1 MAMNLTTVNG
11 APLPP
16 GTYYFSRI
24 SDTDHAGYVW
34 IVALLSLIYPFGTL
48 LVRLNVRWVS
58 DQKSRRQWTDCI
70 TKQVGFVWF

>member
-1 MAMNLTTVNG
+1 MATNLTTVNG
-11 APLPP
+11 ALLPP

-48 LVRLNVRWVS
+48 VVRLNVR
-58 DQKSRRQWTDCI
+58 
-70 TKQVGFVWF
+70 

>member
-1 MAMNLTTVNG
+1 MATNLTTVNG

-16 GTYYFSRI
+16 GITYFSRI

-48 LVRLNVRWVS
+48 LVRLKVR
-58 DQKSRRQWTDCI
+58 
-70 TKQVGFVWF
+70 

>member
-1 MAMNLTTVNG
+1 VFLSLLFYHALQLLQNAHMATNLTTVNG

-16 GTYYFSRI
+16 GTYYFSRV

-48 LVRLNVRWVS
+48 VVRLNVR
-58 DQKSRRQWTDCI
+58 
-70 TKQVGFVWF
+70 